1 MTSVA
6 VVGDLIVDRDVIGH
20 VGRVAPDAPVPV
32 VEQPAERMRPG
43 GAGLAASLAA
53 AGADVVLLTAAGDAD
68 IDRLAVERLRAL
80 GVTVHAARRAAPI
93 PQKIRVRTDD
103 HVMLRVDRGV
113 RASSVDSFP
122 IAALDELERRDA
134 ILVSDYGG
142 EVARSIDR
150 DLLHPHTRRPLVW
163 DPHRIGAEPVA
174 GAVVTPNLAEAVAW
188 AGTGVERDTVATA
201 SRAAAVL
208 TDRWNPTAQ
217 CITLGR
223 DGALVVED
231 AHRSLVRG
239 AGAGPVTDACG
250 AGDRFAAT
258 LTLGLAAGLRVIDA
272 TEIAVEEATAFVRN
286 GHDGW
291 TRSTAGWPGPADA
304 DGAHGRPTIVATSGC
319 FDLLHAGHIRMLAS
333 ARALGDRLVVF
344 LNDDASVRRTKGPG
358 RPLVPVAERAELL
371 RALTAVDEVV
381 IFGEDTPVRAL
392 REVRPDVFV
401 KGGDYRDIEIPE
413 ERAVALW
420 GGRVVILPYEAG
432 RSTTELINRSH
443 AAAAS

>member
-1 MTSVA
+1 VTSIA
-6 VVGDLIVDRDVIGH
+6 VVGDLIVDRDLIGH
-20 VGRVAPDAPVPV
+20 VGRVAADAPVPV
-32 VEQPAERMRPG
+32 VEQPTERMRPG

-53 AGADVVLLTAAGDAD
+53 AGADVALLTAASDAD
-68 IDRLAVERLRAL
+68 TDRTAVERLREL
-80 GVTVHAARRAAPI
+80 GVTVHAARRVAPV
-93 PQKIRVRTDD
+93 PQKIRVRTPD

-113 RASSVDSFP
+113 RTSSAGPFP
-122 IAALDELERRDA
+122 EAGLEELDRRDA

-142 EVARSIDR
+142 EVARTIDR
-150 DLLHPHTRRPLVW
+150 NLLRPRARRPLVW

-174 GAVVTPNLAEAVAW
+174 GAVVTPNLDEAVAW
-188 AGTGVERDTVATA
+188 AGTSVERDTVATA
-201 SRAAAVL
+201 IGAAAVL
-208 TDRWNPTAQ
+208 ADRWRPAAQ
-217 CITLGR
+217 CVTLGP

-231 AHRSLVRG
+231 DHRSLVHG
-239 AGAGPVTDACG
+239 TGAGPVSDACG

-258 LTLGLAAGLRVIDA
+258 LTLALAAGLRVIDA
-272 TEIAVEEATAFVRN
+272 TEIAVEEATAFVRD

-291 TRSTAGWPGPADA
+291 SRSPGAWPAPTDTGVR
-304 DGAHGRPTIVATSGC
+304 GRPTVVATSGC
-319 FDLLHAGHIRMLAS
+319 FDLLHAGHIRMLTT

-344 LNDDASVRRTKGPG
+344 LNDDASVRRTKGAG

-371 RALTAVDEVV
+371 RALAAVDEVH

-401 KGGDYRDIEIPE
+401 KGGDYRDVEIPE
-413 ERAVALW
+413 ARAVAAW

-443 AAAAS
+443 AAAS

>member
-1 MTSVA
+1 VTSIA
-6 VVGDLIVDRDVIGH
+6 VVGDLIVDRDVVGH
-20 VGRVAPDAPVPV
+20 VGRVAGDAPVPI
-32 VEQPAERMRPG
+32 VEQPEERIRPG
-43 GAGLAASLAA
+43 GAGLAAALAA
-53 AGADVVLLTAAGDAD
+53 AGADVALVTAASYAD
-68 IDRLAVERLRAL
+68 TDRLAVERLRAM
-80 GVTVHAARRAAPI
+80 GVTVHAARRVSPV
-93 PQKIRVRTDD
+93 PQKIRVRTED

-113 RASSVDSFP
+113 RTSTAAAFP
-122 IAALDELERRDA
+122 IAALEELDRRDA

-142 EVARSIDR
+142 EVARTIDH
-150 DLLHPHTRRPLVW
+150 DLLRPRPLRPLVW
-163 DPHRIGAEPVA
+163 DPHRIGAEPVP
-174 GAVVTPNLAEAVAW
+174 GAVVTPNLDEAVAW
-188 AGTGVERDTVATA
+188 AGTGAERDPVATA
-201 SRAAAVL
+201 SRAAAAL
-208 TDRWNPTAQ
+208 ADRWRPSAQ

-231 AHRSLVRG
+231 GHRSLVQG
-239 AGAGPVTDACG
+239 AGPGPVTDACG

-272 TEIAVEEATAFVRN
+272 TEMAVEEATAFVRD

-291 TRSTAGWPGPADA
+291 TRNASGWPGPADA
-304 DGAHGRPTIVATSGC
+304 GDVGGRPTVVATSGC
-319 FDLLHAGHIRMLAS
+319 FDLLHAGHIRMLTS

-371 RALTAVDEVV
+371 RALAAVDEVH

-392 REVRPDVFV
+392 CEVRPDVFV
-401 KGGDYRDIEIPE
+401 KGGDYRDVEIPE
-413 ERAVALW
+413 ARAIAAW

-443 AAAAS
+443 AAAS

>member
-1 MTSVA
+1 VTAIA

-20 VGRVAPDAPVPV
+20 VGRVAADVPVPI
-32 VEQPAERMRPG
+32 VEQPTERMRPG

-53 AGADVVLLTAAGDAD
+53 AGADVAFLTAVGNADAD
-68 IDRLAVERLRAL
+68 RIAVERLRAM
-80 GVTVHAARRAAPI
+80 GVTVHAARRAAPV
-93 PQKIRVRTDD
+93 PQKIRVRTAD

-113 RASSVDSFP
+113 RTSNVGAFP
-122 IAALDELERRDA
+122 TAGLEALDGRDA

-142 EVARSIDR
+142 EVARTIDHA
-150 DLLHPHTRRPLVW
+150 LLRPRACRPLVW
-163 DPHRIGAEPVA
+163 DPHRIGAAPVS
-174 GAVVTPNLAEAVAW
+174 GAVVTPNVDEAVAW
-188 AGTGVERDTVATA
+188 AGTTVERDAVATA
-201 SRAAAVL
+201 ATAAAAL
-208 TDRWNPTAQ
+208 AARWRPAAQ

-223 DGALVVED
+223 DGALVVEGD
-231 AHRSLVRG
+231 HRSLVRA

-258 LTLGLAAGLRVIDA
+258 LTLALAAGLRVIDA
-272 TEIAVEEATAFVRN
+272 AEIAVEESTAFVRE
-286 GHDGW
+286 GDDGW
-291 TRSTAGWPGPADA
+291 TRTAGGWPAPDDTAGV
-304 DGAHGRPTIVATSGC
+304 HGRPTVVATSGC
-319 FDLLHAGHIRMLAS
+319 FDLLHAGHIRMLTS

-344 LNDDASVRRTKGPG
+344 LNDDASVRRTKGAG

-371 RALTAVDEVV
+371 RALTAVDEVY

-413 ERAVALW
+413 EEAVAAW

-443 AAAAS
+443 AAAS

>member
-1 MTSVA
+1 VTSIA
-6 VVGDLIVDRDVIGH
+6 VVGDLIVDRDLI
-20 VGRVAPDAPVPV
+20 GRVERVAADAPVPV
-32 VEQPAERMRPG
+32 VEQPTERMRPG

-53 AGADVVLLTAAGDAD
+53 AGADVALLTAASDD
-68 IDRLAVERLRAL
+68 DVDRLAIERLRGL
-80 GVTVHAARRAAPI
+80 GVTVHAARRVAPV

-113 RASSVDSFP
+113 RASTVAAFP
-122 IAALDELERRDA
+122 AAGLDDLAHRDA

-142 EVARSIDR
+142 EVARTVDR
-150 DLLHPHTRRPLVW
+150 DLLRPRPRRPLVW

-174 GAVVTPNLAEAVAW
+174 GAVVTPNLDEAVAW
-188 AGTGVERDTVATA
+188 AGTGVERDAVATA
-201 SRAAAVL
+201 SRAAVAL
-208 TDRWNPTAQ
+208 AGRWIPSAQ

-223 DGALVVED
+223 DGALVVEGE
-231 AHRSLVRG
+231 HRSLVGG
-239 AGAGPVTDACG
+239 ASPGPVTDACG

-272 TEIAVEEATAFVRN
+272 TEIAVQEATAFVRD

-291 TRSTAGWPGPADA
+291 TASAAGWPGPADA
-304 DGAHGRPTIVATSGC
+304 PGRGGRPTVVATSGC
-319 FDLLHAGHIRMLAS
+319 FDLLHAGHIRMLTS
-333 ARALGDRLVVF
+333 ARALGDRLVVL
-344 LNDDASVRRTKGPG
+344 LNDDASVRRTKGSG

-392 REVRPDVFV
+392 REIRPDVFV
-401 KGGDYRDIEIPE
+401 KGGDYRDVEIPE
-413 ERAVALW
+413 ARAIALW
-420 GGRVVILPYEAG
+420 GGHVVILPYEAG

-443 AAAAS
+443 AAAS

>member
-1 MTSVA
+1 MTAIA

-20 VGRVAPDAPVPV
+20 VGRVAADAPVPV
-32 VEQPAERMRPG
+32 VEQPTERMRPG

-53 AGADVVLLTAAGDAD
+53 AGADVVLLTTASDAD
-68 IDRLAVERLRAL
+68 IDHLAVERLRAL
-80 GVTVHAARRAAPI
+80 GVTVYAARREAPI

-103 HVMLRVDRGV
+103 HVMLRVDRGA
-113 RASSVDSFP
+113 RASSAAAFP
-122 IAALDELERRDA
+122 AAALDELDRRDA

-142 EVARSIDR
+142 EVAKTIDR
-150 DLLHPHTRRPLVW
+150 EVLRPRARRPLVW

-174 GAVVTPNLAEAVAW
+174 SAVVTPNLDEAIAW
-188 AGTGVERDTVATA
+188 AGTGLERDAVATA

-208 TDRWNPTAQ
+208 AGRWEPSAQ

-231 AHRSLVRG
+231 QHRSLVQG

-272 TEIAVEEATAFVRN
+272 TEIAVEEATAFVRD

-291 TRSTAGWPGPADA
+291 TGSGAGWPAPADA
-304 DGAHGRPTIVATSGC
+304 DDAQGRPTVVATSGC
-319 FDLLHAGHIRMLAS
+319 FDLLHAGHIRMLTS

-371 RALTAVDEVV
+371 RALASVDEVV
-381 IFGEDTPVRAL
+381 IFGEDTPVLAL
-392 REVRPDVFV
+392 RGVRPDVFV

-413 ERAVALW
+413 ERAIAPW

-443 AAAAS
+443 AAAS

>member
-1 MTSVA
+1 VTSIA
-6 VVGDLIVDRDVIGH
+6 VVGDLIVDRDLVGH
-20 VGRVAPDAPVPV
+20 VGRVAADAPVPV
-32 VEQPAERMRPG
+32 VEQPTERMRPG

-53 AGADVVLLTAAGDAD
+53 AGADVALLTAAGDAD

-80 GVTVHAARRAAPI
+80 GVTVHAARRVAPI

-113 RASSVDSFP
+113 RASTAAAFP
-122 IAALDELERRDA
+122 AEGLEDLAHRDA

-142 EVARSIDR
+142 EVARTVDR
-150 DLLHPHTRRPLVW
+150 DLLRPRARRPLVW

-174 GAVVTPNLAEAVAW
+174 GAVVTPNLDEAIAW

-201 SRAAAVL
+201 SRAAAAL
-208 TDRWNPTAQ
+208 AGRWNPAAQ

-223 DGALVVED
+223 DGALVVERE
-231 AHRSLVRG
+231 HRSLVRG

-272 TEIAVEEATAFVRN
+272 TEIAVEEATAFVRE

-291 TRSTAGWPGPADA
+291 TASAASWPGPADA
-304 DGAHGRPTIVATSGC
+304 ADADGRPTVVATSGC
-319 FDLLHAGHIRMLAS
+319 FDLLHAGHIRMLTS

-344 LNDDASVRRTKGPG
+344 LNDDASVRRTKGSG

-392 REVRPDVFV
+392 REIRPDVFV
-401 KGGDYRDIEIPE
+401 KGGDYRDVEIPE
-413 ERAVALW
+413 ERAIALW

-443 AAAAS
+443 AAVS

>member
-1 MTSVA
+1 VTSIA
-6 VVGDLIVDRDVIGH
+6 VVGDLIIDRDVIGH
-20 VGRVAPDAPVPV
+20 VGRVAADAPVPI
-32 VEQPAERMRPG
+32 VEQPTERMRPG

-53 AGADVVLLTAAGDAD
+53 AGADVVLLTAASDAD
-68 IDRLAVERLRAL
+68 TDRLALERLEAS
-80 GVTVHAARRAAPI
+80 GVTVHAARRVAPV

-113 RASSVDSFP
+113 RASSAGAFP
-122 IAALDELERRDA
+122 AAAIEELDRRDA

-142 EVARSIDR
+142 EVARTIDR
-150 DLLHPHTRRPLVW
+150 NLLRPGPRRPLVW

-174 GAVVTPNLAEAVAW
+174 GAVVTPNLDEAVAW
-188 AGTGVERDTVATA
+188 AGTGVERDAVATA
-201 SRAAAVL
+201 SRAATVL
-208 TDRWNPTAQ
+208 ADRWSPLAQ

-231 AHRSLVRG
+231 EHRSLVHG
-239 AGAGPVTDACG
+239 AGSGPVSDACG

-272 TEIAVEEATAFVRN
+272 TEIAVEEATTFVRD

-291 TRSTAGWPGPADA
+291 TRGAGAWPGPTDTTEVR
-304 DGAHGRPTIVATSGC
+304 GRPTVVATSGC
-319 FDLLHAGHIRMLAS
+319 FDLLHAGHIRMLTT
-333 ARALGDRLVVF
+333 ARALGDRLIVF
-344 LNDDASVRRTKGPG
+344 LNDDASVRRTKGAG
-358 RPLVPVAERAELL
+358 RPLVPAAERAELL
-371 RALTAVDEVV
+371 RALTAVDEVHV
-381 IFGEDTPVRAL
+381 FGEDTPVRAL

-401 KGGDYRDIEIPE
+401 KGGDYRDVEIPE
-413 ERAVALW
+413 ADAVAAW

-443 AAAAS
+443 AAAS